1 MTVLH
6 QDPQTS
12 DQTSTRR
19 SQPDPSRSSHDADPR
34 SGEDRYLTTAELM
47 IGTAM
52 MFTGFLSVLMSI
64 SGGFE
69 ISVFPLILYFAG
81 LAIWAHATIV
91 NPTVRYTVITM
102 AIVLGLAFF
111 HYGEVYFWH
120 KQVIFWATIAIVV
133 FFMFKTSTK

>member
-1 MTVLH
+1 MTVQD
-6 QDPQTS
+6 QDPQAP
-12 DQTSTRR
+12 TRQA
-19 SQPDPSRSSHDADPR
+19 QPDPSRSSRDADPR
-34 SGEDRYLTTAELM
+34 SGEDRHLATAEMM

-52 MFTGFLSVLMSI
+52 MFTGFLGVLMSI

-111 HYGEVYFWH
+111 HYGEVHFWH
-120 KQVIFWATIAIVV
+120 KQAIFWATVAIVA

>member
-1 MTVLH
+1 MQNPQAPDQTVT
-6 QDPQTS
+6 PQT
-12 DQTSTRR
+12 
-19 SQPDPSRSSHDADPR
+19 QPDPSPSSGDTDPR
-34 SGEDRYLTTAELM
+34 SGEDRHLATAELM

-91 NPTVRYTVITM
+91 NPTVRYTVIIM

-111 HYGEVYFWH
+111 HYGEVHFWH
-120 KQVIFWATIAIVV
+120 KQAIFWATVAVV
-133 FFMFKTSTK
+133 AFFMFKTSTK